1 MSKNVRQR
9 RQTDAECWHGLF
21 DTQAGPEV
29 SVSSLSKPRPRDRM
43 RSTRLIM
50 TTCPQELVMMA
61 DEGRTL
67 YELL

>member
-29 SVSSLSKPRPRDRM
+29 SVSSLSKYRPRARI

-50 TTCPQELVMMA
+50 TTFSPVQ
-61 DEGRTL
+61 
-67 YELL
+67 